1 MPLAALSGARVF
13 ITVFGY
19 PMASVATNNH
29 SNDPVS
35 DLVTTAQ
42 RYFEQA
48 SGHPLTERE
57 KLAFDRSREF
67 LRENP
72 DAPESDATMFALG
85 YITQFIDNNIG
96 KDQELQNVLVKRITK
111 IKKELNDE

>member
-1 MPLAALSGARVF
+1 MSLVFKLSELIR
-13 ITVFGY
+13 I
-19 PMASVATNNH
+19 
-29 SNDPVS
+29 
-35 DLVTTAQ
+35 
-42 RYFEQA
+42 R
-48 SGHPLTERE
+48 
-57 KLAFDRSREF
+57 F

-72 DAPESDATMFALG
+72 DASESDATMFTLG

>member
-1 MPLAALSGARVF
+1 MSLVFKLSE
-13 ITVFGY
+13 
-19 PMASVATNNH
+19 
-29 SNDPVS
+29 
-35 DLVTTAQ
+35 LV
-42 RYFEQA
+42 RI
-48 SGHPLTERE
+48 R
-57 KLAFDRSREF
+57 F

-111 IKKELNDE
+111 IKKDLNDE